1 MLTGLKSMRKIVIHS
16 PGGYEK
22 LRIEEFPDPV
32 PGENEVVVQTVAA
45 GVNYADCAVRWGVY
59 ESAKKFV
66 GWPITPGFE
75 FSGVIVARGK
85 KVKKKI
91 GTKVFGVSLFN
102 SYATHVSVPEHQV
115 YPLPKKLT
123 AIQAAAFPAVHMT
136 AYHALFQLVRIRT
149 SGKILVHSAA
159 GGVGSALLQLARLA
173 GLETVAVV
181 GSAHKV
187 AFAKDFGAH
196 AVIDKSS
203 ENLWQRARD
212 LAPEGYDAIL
222 DANGYTTLQESY
234 AQLAPTGKLIVYG
247 SHSLLPKEG
256 GRINYFKAG
265 WGLLRTPRF
274 NPLKMLS
281 ENKTVSGFNIS
292 FLFSRQDLLDEAMT
306 DLLRWLAAGK
316 LRPPAVTEV
325 PFENAA
331 EAHRLIESG
340 KSVGKIVLVH

>member
-1 MLTGLKSMRKIVIHS
+1 MRKIVIHS

-32 PGENEVVVQTVAA
+32 PGENEVVVQTIAA

-102 SYATHVSVPEHQV
+102 SYATHVTVPEHQV

-136 AYHALFQLVRIRT
+136 AYHALFQLVRIRA

-159 GGVGSALLQLARLA
+159 GGVGSALLQLARIA
-173 GLETVAVV
+173 GLESVAVV
-181 GSAHKV
+181 GGAHKV

-222 DANGYTTLQESY
+222 DANGYTTLKESY

-256 GRINYFKAG
+256 GRINYLKAG

-274 NPLKMLS
+274 NPLRMLS

-292 FLFSRQDLLDEAMT
+292 FLFSRRDLLNEAMT

-316 LRPPAVTEV
+316 LRPPAATEV

>member
-1 MLTGLKSMRKIVIHS
+1 MRKIVIHS

-32 PGENEVVVQTVAA
+32 PVENEVVVQTIAA

-75 FSGVIVARGK
+75 FAGVIVARGK

-102 SYATHVSVPEHQV
+102 SYATHVTVPEHQV

-136 AYHALFQLVRIRT
+136 AYHALFQLVRIRA

-159 GGVGSALLQLARLA
+159 GGVGSALLQLARIA
-173 GLETVAVV
+173 GLEAVAVV
-181 GSAHKV
+181 GGAHKV

-212 LAPEGYDAIL
+212 IAPEGYDAIL
-222 DANGYTTLQESY
+222 DANGYTTLRESY

-247 SHSLLPKEG
+247 SHSLLPKKG

-274 NPLKMLS
+274 NPLRMLS

-292 FLFSRQDLLDEAMT
+292 FLFSRRDLLDEAMT

>member
-1 MLTGLKSMRKIVIHS
+1 MRKIVIHS

>member
-1 MLTGLKSMRKIVIHS
+1 MRKIVIHS

-45 GVNYADCAVRWGVY
+45 GVNYADCSVRWGVY

-85 KVKKKI
+85 KAKHKL

-136 AYHALFQLVRIRT
+136 AYHALFQLVRIRA

-159 GGVGSALLQLARLA
+159 GGVGSALLQLARIA
-173 GLETVAVV
+173 GLESVAVV
-181 GSAHKV
+181 GGAHKV

-222 DANGYTTLQESY
+222 DANGYTTLKESY

-247 SHSLLPKEG
+247 SHSLLPKKG

-274 NPLKMLS
+274 NPLRMLS

-292 FLFSRQDLLDEAMT
+292 FLFSRRDLLDEAMT

>member
-1 MLTGLKSMRKIVIHS
+1 MRKIVIHS

-85 KVKKKI
+85 KAKFKL
-91 GTKVFGVSLFN
+91 GTRVFGVSLFN

-136 AYHALFQLVRIRT
+136 AYHALFQLVRIRA

-159 GGVGSALLQLARLA
+159 GGVGSALLQLARIA
-173 GLETVAVV
+173 GLENVAVV
-181 GSAHKV
+181 GGAHKV

-222 DANGYTTLQESY
+222 DANGYTTLRESY

-256 GRINYFKAG
+256 GRINYLKAG

-274 NPLKMLS
+274 NPLRMLS

-292 FLFSRQDLLDEAMT
+292 FLFSRRDLLNEAMT